1 LIWVVLNLQWEAAM
15 RRLVVLAASLIPL
28 LAFTAEGASAQSPQ
42 ALRGSSYPG
51 VGARVGG
58 VAPASPG
65 LAAPGFRG
73 NRIDGY
79 RGGAGWGYRGGYY
92 GRRGYYGGHAAGALA
107 AGAVL
112 GAAAYPYYYGA
123 PYYDYGAPYY
133 YGRPY
138 YAEPYYVA
146 PVSSGI
152 GEYCRTPVR
161 VCRLINPAE
170 LGVGCSCRVARGRA
184 HGSVVP

>member
-1 LIWVVLNLQWEAAM
+1 M
-15 RRLVVLAASLIPL
+15 RLVVLAASLVPL
-28 LAFTAEGASAQSPQ
+28 LAFAAAGASAQPLPP
-42 ALRGSSYPG
+42 LRGGANPG
-51 VGARVGG
+51 AGARVGG
-58 VAPASPG
+58 GPASPA
-65 LAAPGFRG
+65 LASPGFPGHRV
-73 NRIDGY
+73 DGY
-79 RGGAGWGYRGGYY
+79 RGGAGLGYRGPYY
-92 GRRGYYGGHAAGALA
+92 GRRSYYGGRAAGALA

-112 GAAAYPYYYGA
+112 GAAAAYPYYYYYYGA
-123 PYYDYGAPYY
+123 PYYDYEAPYY

-161 VCRLINPAE
+161 ICRLINPAE
-170 LGVGCSCRVARGRA
+170 LGVGCSCRVAGGRA